1 MFTPTDKVNRSVD
14 KNDFKTDDLIF
25 VKVRG
30 FPFWP
35 AIITA
40 IDKGNKN
47 IIKFKVI
54 FFATNETAVVNKTDI
69 CHYNE
74 SNELKHSLESVA
86 KKHKDNYKIALDE
99 IKKEFLLQTTISP
112 QLNYQKTPLRKQK
125 INIRYEKKLTLSA
138 PAPPLKPSSK
148 NHCKSVQTE
157 ISQVSVEDKLRN
169 SKQTNTDE
177 RLSISLAILN
187 NKWLTDDIIQLY
199 YDTLDMSVLRLNKKI
214 LLMNAIVTHAIKCL
228 HDSDHLL
235 EPLELQNKSL
245 VFFPIHDLQHKI
257 NDEDTGDTQ
266 TLYKTEGSHWSLMVF
281 VRSLNKFLYFDS
293 SGIYNKSHAQ
303 MIANKT
309 HKFLGVE
316 TEVTFQSVAVPQ
328 QPNPVDCGVYTIIFT
343 DIILQLAIDDKLD
356 SLDMSCGRLPCTI
369 KQSDIMTKR
378 AQLAY
383 LLHNYTNLQLNPQT
397 TSDMMFK
404 PFPYQP
410 LPASD
415 SQKASMLSQN
425 QGNGDSRLIYY
436 DAWKKEKHPRKVN
449 HTNLPAEVLDFNMSN
464 RYNVLSH
471 SNLEQ
476 PQSKNTME
484 KRKNKTS
491 LKSKNKRQLHIS
503 AEPFQEQVKVEL
515 YADSQGRGLPEIV
528 GLCSKGKVY
537 MDGLV
542 KPRADISYVYNQASK
557 GQPRPIFLLAGTNN
571 RWTGSLQDIY
581 QEMEIKLLALITK
594 QHVTVASGDG
604 SLTVNNL
611 ENPSHDNVTNL
622 ETINVLNS
630 NMADVIKNYRHN
642 KKVGFAHSISADF
655 HDKRHM
661 TAGVAVVFKKQFGKP
676 NTAHCITRHLALQ
689 DSPNG
694 ASVYSLI
701 TKSRYYNKPTAQ
713 DYNAAFSDLEANF
726 KSRELDHLVCSPIG
740 CVHDRVD
747 LSHFICNI
755 KKFQRKTRARVT
767 IVSCP
772 EESYRTLR
780 NGMSHENFLVQMNNL
795 IYGNSRTS
803 FSSVIFNNSTTNDHA
818 PADQE
823 DKEHNR
829 SSLNVTPLAHVQPTV
844 AASKTSA
851 KVIVVPGDLTYSEAL
866 KQSMSE
872 CVSSVS
878 PVVINVN
885 KSQEVCTVNEE
896 DLLVNNSLR
905 SECLVDSCNDS
916 DNGSQE
922 EYNRPQSSFLD
933 LGKNRVKI
941 M

>member
-25 VKVRG
+25 AKVRG

-35 AIITA
+35 ARITA

-54 FFATNETAVVNKTDI
+54 FFATNEIAVVNKTDI

-99 IKKEFLLQTTISP
+99 IKKEFLLQTSISP

-125 INIRYEKKLTLSA
+125 INTRYEKKLTLSA

-245 VFFPIHDLQHKI
+245 VFFPIHDLEHKI

-266 TLYKTEGSHWSLMVF
+266 NLYKTEGSHWSLMVF

-404 PFPYQP
+404 PFPSQP

-476 PQSKNTME
+476 PQLKNTME

-491 LKSKNKRQLHIS
+491 LKSKNKRQLHVS
-503 AEPFQEQVKVEL
+503 DEPFQEQVKVEL

-542 KPRADISYVYNQASK
+542 KPGADISYVYNQASK
-557 GQPRPIFLLAGTNN
+557 AQPRPIFLLAGTNN

-581 QEMEIKLLALITK
+581 QEMEIKLLALSQSRPVCITTIPPRFDVQSNDAIHYDIALANNYIRELVSRMNNIDLIDLELFERHCFTKHGLHLNYKGKKKLAFKIISSIKNLVTK

-622 ETINVLNS
+622 EAINILNS
-630 NMADVIKNYRHN
+630 NMADVIKNYRHK

-655 HDKRHM
+655 HDKAPH
-661 TAGVAVVFKKQFGKP
+661 
-676 NTAHCITRHLALQ
+676 
-689 DSPNG
+689 DSWSG
-694 ASVYSLI
+694 
-701 TKSRYYNKPTAQ
+701 SR
-713 DYNAAFSDLEANF
+713 L
-726 KSRELDHLVCSPIG
+726 
-740 CVHDRVD
+740 
-747 LSHFICNI
+747 
-755 KKFQRKTRARVT
+755 
-767 IVSCP
+767 
-772 EESYRTLR
+772 
-780 NGMSHENFLVQMNNL
+780 
-795 IYGNSRTS
+795 
-803 FSSVIFNNSTTNDHA
+803 
-818 PADQE
+818 
-823 DKEHNR
+823 
-829 SSLNVTPLAHVQPTV
+829 
-844 AASKTSA
+844 
-851 KVIVVPGDLTYSEAL
+851 
-866 KQSMSE
+866 
-872 CVSSVS
+872 
-878 PVVINVN
+878 
-885 KSQEVCTVNEE
+885 
-896 DLLVNNSLR
+896 
-905 SECLVDSCNDS
+905 
-916 DNGSQE
+916 
-922 EYNRPQSSFLD
+922 
-933 LGKNRVKI
+933 
-941 M
+941 